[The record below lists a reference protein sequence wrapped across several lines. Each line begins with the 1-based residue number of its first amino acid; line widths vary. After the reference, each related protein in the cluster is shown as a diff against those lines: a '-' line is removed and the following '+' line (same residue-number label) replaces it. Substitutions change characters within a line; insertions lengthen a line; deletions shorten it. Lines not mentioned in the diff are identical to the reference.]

1 MNNIL
6 KIVKSLEESGLLIKG
21 FREAII
27 NEAKEKKGGLLSMF
41 LGKLGATLS
50 GNLLTGTIRASGST
64 IRISQ
69 DAHPLTNFQI
79 QMY

>member
-1 MNNIL
+1 
-6 KIVKSLEESGLLIKG
+6 
-21 FREAII
+21 
-27 NEAKEKKGGLLSMF
+27 MF

-50 GNLLTGTIRASGST
+50 GNLLTVTIRASGTT

-69 DAHPLTNFQI
+69 DVHPLTNFQI